1 MKEANTKDSARY
13 LFMGVVTADLGILL
27 IGLGGWNALNFETR
41 MLNYVGGSI
50 LFLSG
55 LVLIC
60 IDATRIK
67 VAWNRP
73 ALTSE
78 GTYLGKFELNGHLF
92 EAYERRAN
100 NGAREFRLLSSP
112 SVNPAQEAA
121 FIRYLVNEGL
131 IEAMWPDMSGQ
142 IEEEANWAFL
152 S

>member
-1 MKEANTKDSARY
+1 MKETNRRDSARY
-13 LFMGVVTADLGILL
+13 LFMGLVTAELGMLL
-27 IGLGGWNALNFETR
+27 IGLGGWNALYFETR
-41 MLNYVGGSI
+41 MLNYAAGSI

-55 LVLIC
+55 LVLIW
-60 IDATRIK
+60 IDARRMK
-67 VAWNRP
+67 VAWNGP

-100 NGAREFRLLSSP
+100 NGASEFRLLSSP

-121 FIRYLVNEGL
+121 FVRYLVNEGL
-131 IEAMWPDMSGQ
+131 IEAMWPNMSRQ
-142 IEEEANWAFL
+142 IEEEANWAF

>member
-1 MKEANTKDSARY
+1 MKEANRKDSARY
-13 LFMGVVTADLGILL
+13 LFLGLVMAELGMLL
-27 IGLGGWNALNFETR
+27 IGLGGWNALYFQTR
-41 MLNYVGGSI
+41 MLNYAGGSI

-55 LVLIC
+55 LVLIW
-60 IDATRIK
+60 IDARRMK
-67 VAWNRP
+67 VACNGSG
-73 ALTSE
+73 LTSE

-100 NGAREFRLLSSP
+100 NGASEFRLLSSP

-131 IEAMWPDMSGQ
+131 IEAMWPNMSRQ

-152 S
+152 